1 MCKTVNAP
9 QLHSVKESSKNHDV
23 WVSVLFSYLLVFLLS
38 CSRSVRFFA
47 KPADNRISKIPIS
60 VRRSSNEDAGSC
72 RPFFSTLA
80 ISTRIQTIFSFYF
93 RSPVEG
99 DTLTNLCL
107 FSISLWEFC
116 GRENLFR
123 ELECYVGAAMKVT
136 PANVWTFVGISSNL
150 RQWHI
155 QFGNNV

>member
-1 MCKTVNAP
+1 MH
-9 QLHSVKESSKNHDV
+9 HSFIRWKNRV
-23 WVSVLFSYLLVFLLS
+23 RTMTFGLVFCSVIYLFFLLS

-116 GRENLFR
+116 RRENLFR
-123 ELECYVGAAMKVT
+123 ELECYVSAATKVT
-136 PANVWTFVGISSNL
+136 PANVWTFVGISSNPSPVTHSI
-150 RQWHI
+150 R
-155 QFGNNV
+155 